1 MIDKSYFMCT
11 VFIDYVNYIHDLM
24 ILVAYVYI
32 DME

>member
-1 MIDKSYFMCT
+1 MIDKSYFMCA

-24 ILVAYVYI
+24 ILVAYI